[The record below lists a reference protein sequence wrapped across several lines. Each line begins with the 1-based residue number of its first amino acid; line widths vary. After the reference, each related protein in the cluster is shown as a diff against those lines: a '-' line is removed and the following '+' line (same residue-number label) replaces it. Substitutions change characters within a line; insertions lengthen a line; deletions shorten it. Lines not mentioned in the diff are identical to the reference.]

1 MADEL
6 AYALITP
13 YNLLKSRTGG
23 IIGRLMSMGDLTLVG
38 ARMYA
43 PSDGL
48 VDGYAATIAEQEDM
62 DPALRDAFFSYLN
75 DYFRPKNKLGIAN
88 RTVFLLFRGP
98 NAVEV
103 IKEEVAG
110 PITADPRGDT
120 IRGTYGDYI
129 RVPGGEIRY
138 FEPAV
143 LIGTGREMVD
153 KHLRLL
159 AQYACSDGGV
169 LEHAMEYPEGSNIE
183 TTLVIL
189 KPDNFKKQ
197 SSRPGNIIDMFSR
210 TGLYIVGARVLH
222 LSVAQAEEFYH
233 PLRSLFV
240 DKLKSEVVQ
249 RLKQALDQALEFSVA
264 EEQYEA
270 MGDILAENNAEFEFN
285 RIVHYMSGHDPAGMG
300 DDKKQQ
306 PGKETCLAL
315 LYQGIDAIGKIR
327 LTLGAT
333 NPEQASPGTVR
344 SVYANDLMRNAA
356 HASDSPESALRER
369 EIIDLL
375 EAERTC
381 DIKEIIDAYLAE
393 RV

>member
-1 MADEL
+1 MGDEL

-43 PSDGL
+43 PSDKMI
-48 VDGYAATIAEQEDM
+48 DAYSATIVEKEDI
-62 DPALRDAFFSYLN
+62 DPALKDAFVGYMN
-75 DYFRPKNKLGIAN
+75 DYFRPKNKLGIVN
-88 RTVFLLFRGP
+88 RTMFLLFRGP

-110 PITADPRGDT
+110 PITSDPRGDT

-143 LIGTGREMVD
+143 LIATSREMAD
-153 KHLRLL
+153 KQLRLL
-159 AQYACSDGGV
+159 AEYASSDGGV
-169 LEHAMEYPEGSNIE
+169 FEHVMHYPEGSNAQ

-210 TGLYIVGARVLH
+210 TGLYIVGAKVLH
-222 LSVAQAEEFYH
+222 FSVAQAEQFYA

-240 DKLKSEVVQ
+240 GRLKPGVVQ
-249 RLKQALDQALEFSVA
+249 RLKKALGGAFDFHITEG
-264 EEQYEA
+264 QYDA
-270 MGDILAENNAEFEFN
+270 MGSILAENNAGCEFD
-285 RIVHYMSGHDPAGMG
+285 RIVRYMSGRDPAGM
-300 DDKKQQ
+300 DEDEKMR
-306 PGKETCLAL
+306 PGRETCLAL
-315 LYQGIDAIGKIR
+315 LYQGIDAIEKIR
-327 LTLGAT
+327 TTLGAT
-333 NPEQASPGTVR
+333 NPAKASPGTVR

-356 HASDSPESALRER
+356 HASDSPENAFRER
-369 EIIDLL
+369 EIVDLL
-375 EAERTC
+375 ENERIC
-381 DIKEIIDAYLAE
+381 DIKETIDAYLAE

>member
-1 MADEL
+1 MKDEL
-6 AYALITP
+6 AYVLITP
-13 YNLLKSRTGG
+13 YSLLKSRTGG
-23 IIGRLMSMGDLTLVG
+23 IIGRLMSMADLTLVG

-43 PSDGL
+43 PSDAL
-48 VDGYAATIAEQEDM
+48 VDAYAVTINEQEDLE
-62 DPALRDAFFSYLN
+62 PQLKNAFLTYLN

-88 RTVFLLFRGP
+88 RTLLLLFRGE

-110 PITADPRGDT
+110 PITSDPRGDT

-143 LIGTGREMVD
+143 LVGTSTQMVN
-153 KHLRLL
+153 KHLGLL

-169 LEHAMEYPEGSNIE
+169 LERVMNYPEGSNVQ

-222 LSVAQAEEFYH
+222 FSVAQAERFYA
-233 PLRSLFV
+233 PLLDLFV
-240 DKLKSEVVQ
+240 KRLKSGVVE
-249 RLKQALDQALEFSVA
+249 RLKKALPEALDFNIADG
-264 EEQYEA
+264 QYEA
-270 MGDILAENNAEFEFN
+270 MGDILAGNNAQFEFN
-285 RIVHYMSGHDPAGMG
+285 RIVHYMSGVDPEEASGQE
-300 DDKKQQ
+300 KER
-306 PGKETCLAL
+306 PGTETCLAL
-315 LYQGIDAIGKIR
+315 LYQGADAIQKIR
-327 LTLGAT
+327 VTLGAT
-333 NPEQASPGTVR
+333 NPDQASPGTVR

-356 HASDSPESALRER
+356 HASDAPENALRER
-369 EIIDLL
+369 EIVDLL
-375 EAERTC
+375 EAERCC
-381 DIKEIIDAYLAE
+381 DIQEMIDAYLAE

>member
-1 MADEL
+1 MGDEL

-13 YNLLKSRTGG
+13 YSLLKSRTGG
-23 IIGRLMSMGDLTLVG
+23 IIGRLMSMGDLILVG

-43 PSDGL
+43 PSDAL
-48 VDGYAATIAEQEDM
+48 VDAYAATIAQQEDM
-62 DPALRDAFFSYLN
+62 DPLLRDAFVSYLN

-110 PITADPRGDT
+110 PITSDPRGDT

-153 KHLRLL
+153 KHLRLF

-169 LEHAMEYPEGSNIE
+169 LEHVMEYPQGSNVE

-197 SSRPGNIIDMFSR
+197 SSRAGNIIDMFSR

-222 LSVAQAEEFYH
+222 LSVAQAEEFYR

-240 DKLKSEVVQ
+240 EKLKPEVVQ
-249 RLKQALDQALEFSVA
+249 RLKQILGRALEFSITD
-264 EEQYEA
+264 EQYRA
-270 MGDILAENNAEFEFN
+270 ISDILADNNAEFEFN
-285 RIVHYMSGHDPAGMG
+285 RIVHYMSGRDPVGMS
-300 DDKKQQ
+300 DDEKQQ

-315 LYQGIDAIGKIR
+315 LYQGIDAIRKIR
-327 LTLGAT
+327 KTLGAT

-356 HASDSPESALRER
+356 HASDSPENALRER
-369 EIIDLL
+369 EIVDLL
-375 EAERTC
+375 ETERTC
-381 DIKEIIDAYLAE
+381 DIKETIDAYLAE